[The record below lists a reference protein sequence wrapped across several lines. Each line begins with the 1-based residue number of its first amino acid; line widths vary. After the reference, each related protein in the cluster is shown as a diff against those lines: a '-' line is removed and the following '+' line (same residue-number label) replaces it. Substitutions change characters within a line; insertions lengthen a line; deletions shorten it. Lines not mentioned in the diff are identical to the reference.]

1 VVKKYLTTK
10 DAKDNTKDSQRIFS
24 LMRKIYTIG
33 ETLFDIIFKNGQPQA
48 GKAGGAMLNSS
59 VSLGRIGLPVH
70 LISEYGD
77 DDIGQIIDD
86 FLKSNGVSTMYTDHF
101 KEGSTALAIAVLNEK
116 NDASYTFYKN
126 YPSKRFE
133 VDFPQIRKDDII
145 LCGSIYAI
153 TREIRQKFVTFVRGA
168 AASGGVVLYDPNFRK
183 AHASEL
189 NELRPLIVEN
199 IQMASI
205 IRGSDEDF
213 QNIFGASSP
222 DTAWDVVKKYCGCMV
237 YTASS
242 EGVYVRTNSFSGKFS
257 VKKIKPVS
265 TIGAGDNFN
274 AGMIAAIYKNGITR
288 DQLAVMGED
297 MWSKVISS
305 GIDFAS
311 DVCMSYENYVSAEF
325 AERLKPGT

>member
-1 VVKKYLTTK
+1 
-10 DAKDNTKDSQRIFS
+10 
-24 LMRKIYTIG
+24 MRKIYTIG

-77 DDIGQIIDD
+77 DDIGRIIDD
-86 FLKSNGVSTMYTDHF
+86 FLKGNGVSTLFTDHF
-101 KEGSTALAIAVLNEK
+101 REGSTALAIAVLNER

-126 YPSKRFE
+126 YPSRRLE
-133 VDFPQIRKDDII
+133 MDFPQIMKDDII

-153 TREIRQKFVTFVRGA
+153 TREIRGKFVNFVKGA
-168 AASGGVVLYDPNFRK
+168 SANGALVLYDPNFRK

-189 NELRPLIVEN
+189 DELRPLIVEN
-199 IQMASI
+199 IKMASI

-213 QNIFGASSP
+213 QNIFSASSP
-222 DTAWDVVKKYCGCMV
+222 DEAWNVIKQYCGCMV

-242 EGVYVRTNSFSGKFS
+242 DGVFVRTTGFAGRFP
-257 VKKIKPVS
+257 VRKIKPVS

-274 AGMIAAIYKNGITR
+274 AGMIASIYKNGITR
-288 DQLAVMGED
+288 DQLAIMGED
-297 MWSKVISS
+297 LWSKVISS
-305 GIDFAS
+305 GVDFAS
-311 DVCMSYENYVSAEF
+311 DVCMSYENYISAEF
-325 AERLKPGT
+325 AKKLKKE

>member
-1 VVKKYLTTK
+1 MTR
-10 DAKDNTKDSQRIFS
+10 N
-24 LMRKIYTIG
+24 IYTIG

-77 DDIGQIIDD
+77 DDIGRIIDD
-86 FLKSNGVSTMYTDHF
+86 FLKGNGVSTIFTDHF
-101 KEGSTALAIAVLNEK
+101 KEGNTALAIATLNEK
-116 NDASYTFYKN
+116 NDANYTFYKN

-133 VDFPQIRKDDII
+133 MEFPVINKDDII

-153 TREIRQKFVTFVRGA
+153 TREIRQKFVSFVRRA
-168 AASGGVVLYDPNFRK
+168 AASGGIVLYDPNFRK

-189 NELRPLIVEN
+189 DELRPLIVEN

-222 DTAWDVVKKYCGCMV
+222 DSAWDVVRKYCGCMV

-242 EGVYVRTNSFSGKFS
+242 EGVFVRTMNFSGSFP
-257 VKKIKPVS
+257 VKKIKPLS

-297 MWSKVISS
+297 LWLKVISS
-305 GIDFAS
+305 GVDFAS
-311 DVCMSYENYVSAEF
+311 DVCMSYENYISEAFARRYFSASRF
-325 AERLKPGT
+325 QI

>member
-1 VVKKYLTTK
+1 
-10 DAKDNTKDSQRIFS
+10 
-24 LMRKIYTIG
+24 MRNIYTIG

-77 DDIGQIIDD
+77 DDIGRIIDD
-86 FLKSNGVSTMYTDHF
+86 FLKANGVSTIFTDHF

-126 YPSKRFE
+126 YPTKRLGM
-133 VDFPQIRKDDII
+133 DFPVIRKDDII

-153 TREIRQKFVTFVRGA
+153 TREIREKFVNFVKTSSA
-168 AASGGVVLYDPNFRK
+168 NEAIVIYDPNFRK

-189 NELRPLIVEN
+189 DELRPMIVEN
-199 IQMASI
+199 IKMAGI
-205 IRGSDEDF
+205 IRGSDEDYL
-213 QNIFGASSP
+213 NIFGAATP
-222 DTAWDVVKKYCGCMV
+222 DTAWEIISQYCGCMV

-242 EGVYVRTNSFSGKFS
+242 EGVFVRTTNFTGRFA

-288 DQLAVMGED
+288 DQLIVMGED

-305 GIDFAS
+305 GVDFAS
-311 DVCMSYENYVSAEF
+311 DVCMSYENYISAEF
-325 AERLKPGT
+325 ATKWASPPTPKGG

>member
-1 VVKKYLTTK
+1 MTR
-10 DAKDNTKDSQRIFS
+10 N
-24 LMRKIYTIG
+24 IYTIG

-77 DDIGQIIDD
+77 DDIGSIIDN
-86 FLKSNGVSTMYTDHF
+86 FLRGNGVSTLFTDHF
-101 KEGSTALAIAVLNEK
+101 REGSTALAIAVLNEK

-126 YPSKRFE
+126 YPSRRFE
-133 VDFPQIRKDDII
+133 MEFPLIRKDDII

-153 TREIRQKFVTFVRGA
+153 TREIRQSFVSIVRDAEAAGA
-168 AASGGVVLYDPNFRK
+168 VVLYDPNFRK

-189 NELRPLIVEN
+189 DELRPLIVEN
-199 IQMASI
+199 IQMANI

-213 QNIFGASSP
+213 QNIFGASTP
-222 DTAWDVVKKYCGCMV
+222 DKAWDIIKKYCNCMV

-242 EGVYVRTNSFSGKFS
+242 EGVFVRTTNFEGRFT
-257 VKKIKPVS
+257 VRKIKPVS

-288 DQLAVMGED
+288 DQLATMGED

-305 GIDFAS
+305 GVDFAS
-311 DVCMSYENYVSAEF
+311 DVCMSYENYISEEF
-325 AERLKPGT
+325 AEKLKNHP